1 MACTGPCKSAIDNKD
16 YMRAGRL
23 LELLSAVPEDT
34 PVYYQ
39 RIEDGYFDHGSG
51 WTEQSLSVDD
61 KWQGGG
67 VISQYVQVWSAW
79 YDKEHKCV
87 FITAHY

>member
-1 MACTGPCKSAIDNKD
+1 MACTGPCKPAIDNKD

-23 LELLSAVPEDT
+23 LELLAAVPEDT

-39 RIEDGYFDHGSG
+39 RIDDFYFEHGSG
-51 WTEQSLSVDD
+51 WPEHSVMVEDD
-61 KWQGGG
+61 DFPNNPG
-67 VISQYVQVWSAW
+67 QYVQAWGAW